1 MHESGALAALAM
13 ANSRLLLPKI
23 TWFTSENGKFTWLFD
38 CRMKSSYI
46 SYFPVALCG
55 GVVQLRQLA
64 PPGPKS
70 WEYEIWIMVLVR
82 KNARHRTAGTVFCSA
97 ERTCFA
103 FFFRR
108 MCERERVDV
117 SENSTFLHPNGNFG
131 QVRLKTHKSRT
142 FRHSHVRKKGHEIVR
157 PNYSLLEMGCPNY

>member
-1 MHESGALAALAM
+1 MGIFHGGWIHIYIYTYIYIYVKQPTNNKTVTWISLVHESGALAALAM

-46 SYFPVALCG
+46 SCFPVALCG

-70 WEYEIWIMVLVR
+70 WEYEIWVMVLVR
-82 KNARHRTAGTVFCSA
+82 KNARHRLFRRTNLFCV
-97 ERTCFA
+97 
-103 FFFRR
+103 FFFFSEGCVKGNVWMCLKIQHVSVR
-108 MCERERVDV
+108 MAI
-117 SENSTFLHPNGNFG
+117 LG
-131 QVRLKTHKSRT
+131 RLD
-142 FRHSHVRKKGHEIVR
+142 
-157 PNYSLLEMGCPNY
+157 